1 MKAFLGENYDQIMK
15 DLSLRSQKDAG
26 LGKAVCP
33 NVKWNMTVYLEL
45 FWSVVHTE
53 IPGMYFSYLLSAAF

>member
-1 MKAFLGENYDQIMK
+1 MKAFLGENYDQIM
-15 DLSLRSQKDAG
+15 SLRSQKDAG

-33 NVKWNMTVYLEL
+33 DVKWHMTVYLEL

-53 IPGMYFSYLLSAAF
+53 IPGMYVLIFCLSAAF